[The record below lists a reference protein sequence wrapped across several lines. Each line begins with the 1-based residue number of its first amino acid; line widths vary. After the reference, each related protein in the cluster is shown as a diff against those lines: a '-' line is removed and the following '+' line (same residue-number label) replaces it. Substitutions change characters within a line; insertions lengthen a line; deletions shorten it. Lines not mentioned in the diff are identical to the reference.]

1 MPRKPKT
8 GDTAAQTAQDKPRRT
23 AAQRRADERY
33 SAKNRENQ
41 RDNYGNVAARFQR
54 AEKETIAET
63 LHALHVTPAQVIR
76 AAWYALIIDGET
88 AAEHIRN
95 DAEAARAAY
104 AERLHQ
110 QPAPAPAPAPT
121 DTDTDTTST
130 TPGGPTTEEQ
140 E

>member
-8 GDTAAQTAQDKPRRT
+8 GDNAAQTAQDKPRRT

-41 RDNYGNVAARFQR
+41 RENFGNIAARFQR

-88 AAEHIRN
+88 AAERIRN
-95 DAEAARAAY
+95 DAETARAAY

-110 QPAPAPAPAPT
+110 QPAPAP
-121 DTDTDTTST
+121 TDTDTTST
-130 TPGGPTTEEQ
+130 TPDDTTTEEQ
-140 E
+140 M

>member
-8 GDTAAQTAQDKPRRT
+8 GDNAAQTAQDKPRRT

-41 RDNYGNVAARFQR
+41 RENFGNIAARFQR

-76 AAWYALIIDGET
+76 AAWYALITDGET
-88 AAEHIRN
+88 AAERIRN
-95 DAEAARAAY
+95 DAETAAAAY
-104 AERLHQ
+104 AERLHLQ
-110 QPAPAPAPAPT
+110 PAPAPT
-121 DTDTDTTST
+121 D
-130 TPGGPTTEEQ
+130 PTTEEQ

>member
-8 GDTAAQTAQDKPRRT
+8 GDNAAQTAQDKPRRT

-41 RDNYGNVAARFQR
+41 RENFGNIAARFQR

-76 AAWYALIIDGET
+76 AAWYALITDGEP
-88 AAEHIRN
+88 AAERIRD
-95 DAEAARAAY
+95 DAETARAAY
-104 AERLHQ
+104 AERLHHRHH
-110 QPAPAPAPAPT
+110 PRRHHHGRT
-121 DTDTDTTST
+121 RINI
-130 TPGGPTTEEQ
+130 
-140 E
+140 

>member
-8 GDTAAQTAQDKPRRT
+8 GDNAAQTAQDKPRRT

-41 RDNYGNVAARFQR
+41 RENFGNIAARFQR
-54 AEKETIAET
+54 AEKETIAAT

-76 AAWYALIIDGET
+76 AAWYALSTGGET
-88 AAEHIRN
+88 AAERIRN
-95 DAEAARAAY
+95 DAETARATY

-110 QPAPAPAPAPT
+110 QPAPAP
-121 DTDTDTTST
+121 TDTDTTST
-130 TPGGPTTEEQ
+130 TPDDPTTEEQ
-140 E
+140 M

>member
-8 GDTAAQTAQDKPRRT
+8 GDNAAQTAQDKPRRT

-76 AAWYALIIDGET
+76 AAWYALIIDGDT
-88 AAEHIRN
+88 AAERIRN
-95 DAEAARAAY
+95 DAETARAAY
-104 AERLHQ
+104 AERLHHQ
-110 QPAPAPAPAPT
+110 PAPAPT
-121 DTDTDTTST
+121 DTDTTGTTDTT
-130 TPGGPTTEEQ
+130 PDDPTTEEQ

>member
-8 GDTAAQTAQDKPRRT
+8 GDNAAQTAQDKPRRT

-41 RDNYGNVAARFQR
+41 RENFGNIAARFQR

-88 AAEHIRN
+88 AAERIRN
-95 DAEAARAAY
+95 DAETARAAY
-104 AERLHQ
+104 AERLHHQ
-110 QPAPAPAPAPT
+110 PAPAPT
-121 DTDTDTTST
+121 DTDTTGT
-130 TPGGPTTEEQ
+130 TPDDPTTEEQ